1 MNLLKPIRILTPQL
15 DLLAEIDNYE
25 SLLFTRRWHEIGEFE
40 LRINKHKQHTE
51 FLQRGNIIMLHASRN
66 KVGIIKHREIVLDEN
81 GKKTENWLVKGIALK
96 GVMAQRLVVPPVN
109 DSHDRANGSVETVM
123 KHYVNNHIVNPVDVK
138 RKIDMLVL
146 ANDQQRGSRIS
157 WESRFKKL
165 DDELIEISK
174 ASGLGWDVTLD
185 FSSKTWVFDVYEGRN
200 LTVNQTEN
208 PPVIFSPQFESLK
221 QLSFVESD
229 LNYRNYGYIAGQG
242 EGEDRRV
249 VEVGEAAGLSRIEIF
264 IDARDI
270 SEQDE
275 EQQSLPENE
284 IVAKLQQRG
293 QQKLSEF
300 TQDFFLEGQILT
312 NSPFKYE
319 TDYDLGDVVTIQ
331 NREWG
336 VTRDARIT
344 EIKEIYEPGGFQ
356 LEATFGESRPTLVKK
371 LKQELSQISGEVR
384 K

>member
-1 MNLLKPIRILTPQL
+1 MKPIRILTPIL

-25 SLLFTRRWHEIGEFE
+25 SLLFTRRWHEVGEFE
-40 LRINKHKQHTE
+40 LRINRYKQHTE
-51 FLQRGNIIMLHASRN
+51 LLQRGNLIMLGANRN
-66 KVGIIKHREIVLDEN
+66 KVGIIKHREIELDEN
-81 GKKTENWLVKGIALK
+81 GKASENWLIKGIALK
-96 GVMAQRLVVPPVN
+96 GVMVQRIIVPPTN
-109 DSHDRANGSVETVM
+109 DSHDRASGAAETVM
-123 KHYVNNHIVNPVDVK
+123 KHYINNHIVNPVDVK
-138 RKIDMLVL
+138 RKIDMVVI
-146 ANDQQRGSRIS
+146 ASDQQRGSSIS
-157 WESRFKKL
+157 WESRFKNL
-165 DDELIEISK
+165 ADELIEISK
-174 ASGLGWDVTLD
+174 TSGLGWDVTLD
-185 FSSKTWVFDVYEGRN
+185 FSSKTWIFDVFEGRN

-208 PPVIFSPQFESLK
+208 PPVIFSSQFESLK

-229 LNYRNYGYIAGQG
+229 ANYRNYGYIAGQG

-249 VEVGEAAGLSRIEIF
+249 VEVGDAEGLSRIETF

-275 EQQSLPENE
+275 DQQALPEE
-284 IVAKLQQRG
+284 QVIAKLRERG

-300 TQDFFLEGQILT
+300 AQEFFLEGQILT

-319 TDYDLGDVVTIQ
+319 IDYDLGDIVTIQ

-356 LEATFGESRPTLVKK
+356 IEATFGESRPTLIKK
-371 LKQELSQISGEVR
+371 LKQELAQISGEVR

>member
-1 MNLLKPIRILTPQL
+1 MKPIRILTPVL
-15 DLLAEIDNYE
+15 DLLAEIDDYE

-40 LRINKHKQHTE
+40 LRINRYKRHTE
-51 FLQRGNIIMLHASRN
+51 LLQRGNLIMLGASRN
-66 KVGIIKHREIVLDEN
+66 KVGIIRHREIELDEN

-96 GVMAQRLVVPPVN
+96 GVAAQRIVVPPAN
-109 DSHDRANGSVETVM
+109 DSHDRASGAAETVM
-123 KHYVNNHIVNPVDVK
+123 KHYVNNHIVNPVDVN
-138 RKIDMLVL
+138 RKIDMVVL
-146 ANDQQRGSRIS
+146 ANDQQRGSSIS
-157 WESRFKKL
+157 WESRFKNL
-165 DDELIEISK
+165 AEELIEISK
-174 ASGLGWDVTLD
+174 ASGLGWDVILD
-185 FSSKTWVFDVYEGRN
+185 FEQKKWIFDVFVGRD
-200 LTVNQTEN
+200 LTVNQSVN

-229 LNYRNYGYIAGQG
+229 YNYRNYGYIAGQG

-249 VEVGEAAGLSRIEIF
+249 VEVGEAEGLSRIETF

-270 SEQDE
+270 SEEDE
-275 EQQSLPENE
+275 NQQALPEAE
-284 IVAKLQQRG
+284 IIAKLQQRG

-300 TQDFFLEGQILT
+300 AQEFFLEGQILT
-312 NSPFKYE
+312 NSPFVYE
-319 TDYDLGDVVTIQ
+319 KDYDLGDIVTIQ

-356 LEATFGESRPTLVKK
+356 IEATFGESRPTLIKK
-371 LKQELSQISGEVR
+371 LKQELAQISGEVR

>member
-1 MNLLKPIRILTPQL
+1 MKPIRILTPIL

-25 SLLFTRRWHEIGEFE
+25 SLLFTRRWHEVGEFE
-40 LRINKHKQHTE
+40 LRINRYKQHTE
-51 FLQRGNIIMLHASRN
+51 LLQRGNLIMLGANRN
-66 KVGIIKHREIVLDEN
+66 KVGIIKHREIELDEN
-81 GKKTENWLVKGIALK
+81 GKASENWLIKGIALK
-96 GVMAQRLVVPPVN
+96 GVMVQRIIVPPTN
-109 DSHDRANGSVETVM
+109 DSHDRASGAAETVM
-123 KHYVNNHIVNPVDVK
+123 KHYINNHIVNPVDVK
-138 RKIDMLVL
+138 RKIDMVVI
-146 ANDQQRGSRIS
+146 ASDQQRGSSIS
-157 WESRFKKL
+157 WESRFKNL
-165 DDELIEISK
+165 ADELIEISK
-174 ASGLGWDVTLD
+174 TSGLGWDVTLD
-185 FSSKTWVFDVYEGRN
+185 FSSKTWIFDVFEGRN

-208 PPVIFSPQFESLK
+208 PPVIFSSQFESLK

-229 LNYRNYGYIAGQG
+229 ANYRNYGYIAGQG

-249 VEVGEAAGLSRIEIF
+249 VEVGDAEGLSRIETF

-275 EQQSLPENE
+275 DQQALPEE
-284 IVAKLQQRG
+284 QVIAKLRERG

-300 TQDFFLEGQILT
+300 AQEFFLEGQILT
-312 NSPFKYE
+312 NSPIKYE
-319 TDYDLGDVVTIQ
+319 IDYDLGDIVTIQ

-356 LEATFGESRPTLVKK
+356 IEATFGESRPTLIKK
-371 LKQELSQISGEVR
+371 LKQELAQISGEVR

>member
-1 MNLLKPIRILTPQL
+1 MKPIRILTPQL

-25 SLLFTRRWHEIGEFE
+25 SLLFTRRWHEVGEFE
-40 LRINKHKQHTE
+40 LRINRHKRHTE
-51 FLQRGNIIMLHASRN
+51 LLQRGNLIMLGASRN
-66 KVGIIKHREIVLDEN
+66 KVGIIKHREIALDEN

-96 GVMAQRLVVPPVN
+96 GVVAQRIVVPPTN
-109 DSHDRANGSVETVM
+109 DSHDRASGATETVM
-123 KHYVNNHIVNPVDVK
+123 KHYVNNHIVNPIDTS
-138 RKIDMLVL
+138 RKIDMIVL
-146 ANDQQRGSRIS
+146 ASDQQRGSNIS
-157 WESRFKKL
+157 WESRFKNL
-165 DDELIEISK
+165 ADELVEISK

-185 FSSKTWVFDVYEGRN
+185 FSSKTWVFDVYEERN

-229 LNYRNYGYIAGQG
+229 LNYRNFGYIAGQG
-242 EGEDRRV
+242 EGADRRV
-249 VEVGEAAGLSRIEIF
+249 VEVGEAEGLSRIETF

-275 EQQSLPENE
+275 DQLPLPESE
-284 IVAKLQQRG
+284 IIAKLQQRG

-319 TDYDLGDVVTIQ
+319 IDYDLGDIVTIQ

-344 EIKEIYEPGGFQ
+344 EIKEIYEQNGFQ
-356 LEATFGESRPTLVKK
+356 IEATFGESRSTLIKK

>member
-1 MNLLKPIRILTPQL
+1 MKPIRILTPYL

-25 SLLFTRRWHEIGEFE
+25 SLIFTRRWHEVGEFE
-40 LRINKHKQHTE
+40 LRINRHKRHTE
-51 FLQRGNIIMLHASRN
+51 LLQRGNLIMLGASRN
-66 KVGIIKHREIVLDEN
+66 KVGIIKHREIALDEN

-96 GVMAQRLVVPPVN
+96 GVVAQRIVVPPTN
-109 DSHDRANGSVETVM
+109 DSHDRASGAAETVM
-123 KHYVNNHIVNPVDVK
+123 KHYVNNHIVNPIDTS
-138 RKIDMLVL
+138 RKIDMIVL
-146 ANDQQRGSRIS
+146 ASDQQRGSNIS
-157 WESRFKKL
+157 WESRFKNL
-165 DDELIEISK
+165 ADELVEISK

-185 FSSKTWVFDVYEGRN
+185 FSSKTWVFDVYEERN

-229 LNYRNYGYIAGQG
+229 LNYRNFGYIAGQG
-242 EGEDRRV
+242 EGEDRHV
-249 VEVGEAAGLSRIEIF
+249 VEVGDTEGLSRIETF
-264 IDARDI
+264 IDARDVA
-270 SEQDE
+270 EQDE
-275 EQQSLPENE
+275 NQQALPEE
-284 IVAKLQQRG
+284 QIIAKLQERG

-319 TDYDLGDVVTIQ
+319 IDYDLGDIVTIQ

-344 EIKEIYEPGGFQ
+344 EIKEIYEPRGFQ
-356 LEATFGESRPTLVKK
+356 IEATFGESRPTLVKK

>member
-1 MNLLKPIRILTPQL
+1 MKPIRILTPEL
-15 DLLAEIDNYE
+15 DLLAELDNYE
-25 SLLFTRRWHEIGEFE
+25 SLLFTRRWHEVGEFE
-40 LRINKHKQHTE
+40 LRINRYKRHTE
-51 FLQRGNIIMLHASRN
+51 LLQRGNLIMLGASGN
-66 KVGIIKHREIVLDEN
+66 KVGIIRHREIELDEN

-96 GVMAQRLVVPPVN
+96 GVAAQRIIVPPSG
-109 DSHDRANGSVETVM
+109 DSHDRASGAAETVM
-123 KHYVNNHIVNPVDVK
+123 KQYVNNHIVNPADVK
-138 RKIDMLVL
+138 RKIDMLVIAL
-146 ANDQQRGSRIS
+146 DQQRGSSVS
-157 WESRFKKL
+157 WESRFKNL
-165 DDELIEISK
+165 ADELVEISK
-174 ASGLGWDVTLD
+174 ASGLGWDVFLD
-185 FSSKTWVFDVYEGRN
+185 FQQKKWIFDVFEGRD
-200 LTVNQTEN
+200 LTVNQSVN

-229 LNYRNYGYIAGQG
+229 FNYRNYGYIAGQG

-249 VEVGEAAGLSRIEIF
+249 VEVGDAEGLSRIETF

-275 EQQSLPENE
+275 NQQALPEAE
-284 IVAKLQQRG
+284 IIAKLQERG

-300 TQDFFLEGQILT
+300 AEEFFLEGQILT

-319 TDYDLGDVVTIQ
+319 IDYDLGDIVTIQ

-356 LEATFGESRPTLVKK
+356 IEATFGESRPTLVKK
-371 LKQELSQISGEVR
+371 LKQELAQISGEVR

>member
-1 MNLLKPIRILTPQL
+1 MKPIRILTPIL

-25 SLLFTRRWHEIGEFE
+25 SLLFTRRWHEVGEFE
-40 LRINKHKQHTE
+40 LRINRYKRHTE
-51 FLQRGNIIMLHASRN
+51 LLQRGNLIMLGASRN
-66 KVGIIKHREIVLDEN
+66 KVGIIKHREIELDEN

-96 GVMAQRLVVPPVN
+96 GVMAQRITVPPVN
-109 DSHDRANGSVETVM
+109 DSHDRASGAAETVM
-123 KHYVNNHIVNPVDVK
+123 KHYVNNHIVNPGDVK
-138 RKIDMLVL
+138 RKIDMIVI
-146 ANDQQRGSRIS
+146 ASDQQRGSSIS
-157 WESRFKKL
+157 WESRFKNL
-165 DDELIEISK
+165 AEELVEISK
-174 ASGLGWDVTLD
+174 ASGLGWDVILD
-185 FSSKTWVFDVYEGRN
+185 FERKKWVFDVFVGRD
-200 LTVNQTEN
+200 LTVNQSVN

-229 LNYRNYGYIAGQG
+229 FNYRNYGYIAGQG

-249 VEVGEAAGLSRIEIF
+249 VEVGATEGLSRIETF

-270 SEQDE
+270 SEEDENQQALSE
-275 EQQSLPENE
+275 EQV
-284 IVAKLQQRG
+284 IAKLRERG

-312 NSPFKYE
+312 NSPFIYE
-319 TDYDLGDVVTIQ
+319 KDYDLGDIVTIQ

-356 LEATFGESRPTLVKK
+356 IEATFGESRPTLVKK

>member
-1 MNLLKPIRILTPQL
+1 MKPIRILTPVL
-15 DLLAEIDNYE
+15 DLLAEIDDYE
-25 SLLFTRRWHEIGEFE
+25 SLLFTRRWHEVGEFE
-40 LRINKHKQHTE
+40 LRINRHKRHTE
-51 FLQRGNIIMLHASRN
+51 LLQRGNLIMLGASRN
-66 KVGIIKHREIVLDEN
+66 KVGIIKHREIALDEN
-81 GKKTENWLVKGIALK
+81 GKASENWIVKGIALK
-96 GVMAQRLVVPPVN
+96 GVVAQRLVVPPAN
-109 DSHDRANGSVETVM
+109 DSHDRASGAAETVM
-123 KHYVNNHIVNPVDVK
+123 KHYVNNHVVNPVDTK
-138 RKIDMLVL
+138 RKIDMVVI
-146 ANDQQRGSRIS
+146 ASDQQRGSSIS
-157 WESRFKKL
+157 WESRFKNL
-165 DDELIEISK
+165 AEELVEISK
-174 ASGLGWDVTLD
+174 ASGLGWDVILD
-185 FSSKTWVFDVYEGRN
+185 LQQKKWIFDVFEGRN

-229 LNYRNYGYIAGQG
+229 YNYKNYGYIAGQG

-249 VEVGEAAGLSRIEIF
+249 VEVGEAEGLSRIETF

-270 SEQDE
+270 SEEDENQQALTE
-275 EQQSLPENE
+275 EQV
-284 IVAKLQQRG
+284 IAKLRERG

-319 TDYDLGDVVTIQ
+319 IDYDLGDIVTIQ

-356 LEATFGESRPTLVKK
+356 IEATFGESRPTLVKK
-371 LKQELSQISGEVR
+371 LKQELAQISGEVR

>member
-1 MNLLKPIRILTPQL
+1 MKPVRILSPTL

-25 SLLFTRRWHEIGEFE
+25 SLLFTRRWHEVGEFE
-40 LRINKHKQHTE
+40 LRINRYKRHTE
-51 FLQRGNIIMLHASRN
+51 LLQRGNLIMLGSHRN
-66 KVGIIKHREIVLDEN
+66 KVGIIRHREIELDEN

-96 GVMAQRLVVPPVN
+96 GVVAQRITVPPVG
-109 DSHDRANGSVETVM
+109 DSHDRASGSAETVM
-123 KHYVNNHIVNPVDVK
+123 KHYVNNHIVNPVDAK
-138 RKIDMLVL
+138 RKIDMIVL
-146 ANDQQRGSRIS
+146 AVDIQRGSSIS

-174 ASGLGWDVTLD
+174 VSGLGWDVTLD
-185 FSSKTWVFDVYEGRN
+185 FSSKTWIFDVYEGRN

-229 LNYRNYGYIAGQG
+229 LNYRNFGYIAGQG
-242 EGEDRRV
+242 EGADRRV
-249 VEVGEAAGLSRIEIF
+249 VEVGEAEGLSRIETF

-275 EQQSLPENE
+275 DQLPLPESE
-284 IVAKLQQRG
+284 IIAKLQQRG

-319 TDYDLGDVVTIQ
+319 IDYDLGDIVTIQ

-344 EIKEIYEPGGFQ
+344 EIKEIYEQNGFQ
-356 LEATFGESRPTLVKK
+356 IEATFGESRSTLIKK

>member
-1 MNLLKPIRILTPQL
+1 MKPIRILTPIL

-40 LRINKHKQHTE
+40 LRINRYKQHTE
-51 FLQRGNIIMLHASRN
+51 LLQRGSLIMLGASRN
-66 KVGIIKHREIVLDEN
+66 KVGIIRHREIALDEN
-81 GKKTENWLVKGIALK
+81 GKASEMWLVKGIALK
-96 GVMAQRLVVPPVN
+96 GVVAQRITVPPDG
-109 DSHDRANGSVETVM
+109 DSHDRVNSSAETVM
-123 KHYVNNHIVNPVDVK
+123 KHYVNNHVVNPLDVK

-146 ANDQQRGSRIS
+146 ASDQHRGSQIS
-157 WESRFKKL
+157 WGSRFKNL
-165 DDELIEISK
+165 ADELVEISK
-174 ASGLGWDVTLD
+174 ASGLGWDVILD
-185 FSSKTWVFDVYEGRN
+185 FQQKKWIFDVFEGRN

-229 LNYRNYGYIAGQG
+229 YNYKNFGYIAGQG
-242 EGEDRRV
+242 EGADRRV
-249 VEVGEAAGLSRIEIF
+249 VEVGEAEGLSRIETF

-270 SEQDE
+270 SEEDENQQALPE
-275 EQQSLPENE
+275 EQ
-284 IVAKLQQRG
+284 IIAKFRERG

-300 TQDFFLEGQILT
+300 AEEFFLEGQILT
-312 NSPFKYE
+312 NSPFEYE
-319 TDYDLGDVVTIQ
+319 IEYDLGDIVTIQ
-331 NREWG
+331 NRDWG
-336 VTRDARIT
+336 LTRDARIT

-356 LEATFGESRPTLVKK
+356 IEATFGESRPTLIKR